1 MLLHSV
7 AFKTMNTIP
16 KLVTLTIHFGKDYS
30 GADIEIRQPY
40 HTVTPGFSS
49 SLVLCPHD
57 LDHVFW

>member
-1 MLLHSV
+1 
-7 AFKTMNTIP
+7 MNTIP